1 MIAHLY
7 MSSMQL
13 LWPTVGSDDSES
25 IDSDGSS
32 MSGTEETLKII
43 SKPNKCITSHRKLI
57 KLDGQKVPHTYQVF
71 TTPYGQKALSICV
84 LDRS

>member
-13 LWPTVGSDDSES
+13 LWPTVGSEDSES
-25 IDSDGSS
+25 IDSNGSS
-32 MSGTEETLKII
+32 MSGKEEILKII

-57 KLDGQKVPHTYQVF
+57 NLDGHKVPHTYQVF
-71 TTPYGQKALSICV
+71 TTPYG
-84 LDRS
+84 